1 MAIRYLKMVLLVLVA
16 LLALT
21 YAGQNLANLDAAMQA
36 VAYVMRMDDHAVYPD
51 SIGIAVDSPALTVAA
66 LATIIADELA
76 AGVLAAKGSW
86 NLWRARRSPAAEF
99 QAAQTIGLPGCGLGL
114 SSGWACSRSW
124 GARICRCGKRLR
136 VRRRSGGVPLPEHVR
151 LRAAVRQHGGRLS
164 SPCPWPPGRRVV
176 AARSRHRLAR
186 TLPTPRPTTSAVRAT
201 GV

>member
-51 SIGIAVDSPALTVAA
+51 SIGMAVDIPALTVAA
-66 LATIIADELA
+66 LATIIAGELI

-99 QAAQTIGLPGCGLGL
+99 QTAKTIGLLGCGLGIVVWMGL
-114 SSGWACSRSW
+114 FSVGR
-124 GARICRCGKRLR
+124 ARTSRCGKRLR
-136 VRRRSGGVPLPEHVR
+136 VRRRSG
-151 LRAAVRQHGGRLS
+151 
-164 SPCPWPPGRRVV
+164 
-176 AARSRHRLAR
+176 ARSI
-186 TLPTPRPTTSAVRAT
+186 T
-201 GV
+201 